1 MTITTPERLGDRLT
15 GPDAVGVDELDVNG
29 RSLNRPVPIRE
40 FQVRVCEGDAIRSLS
55 EHIIGGQPKC
65 VQPTFPICPAHPCA
79 VDER

>member
-1 MTITTPERLGDRLT
+1 MRATLDDYDPRALGDRLT
-15 GPDAVGVDELDVNG
+15 GPKSVGVDELDVNG

-65 VQPTFPICPAHPCA
+65 VQRVHFRSC
-79 VDER
+79 RLSK